1 MSVDGLTRP
10 TAASVPPVD
19 EASPDT
25 RETASASPAPAPA
38 KPPVATARAVAQKAS
53 TVLGWFAGA
62 SLGLMASVGLGA
74 WLGSAYPM
82 VIGNFAGVV
91 LGAFGGMGL
100 ADRWGERSLKPLAF
114 LTGVL
119 MLVALMLTLTVM
131 GSPEP

>member
-1 MSVDGLTRP
+1 MRDRAGCYAPGVTTDPIDPPRD
-10 TAASVPPVD
+10 AAP
-19 EASPDT
+19 ELRT
-25 RETASASPAPAPA
+25 PAQ
-38 KPPVATARAVAQKAS
+38 RAA
-53 TVLGWFAGA
+53 TVLGWFSGA
-62 SLGLMASVGLGA
+62 SLGLMASVGIGA

-100 ADRWGERSLKPLAF
+100 ADRWGARSIKPLAF

-131 GSPEP
+131 GAPADVRQ